1 MDLSGFI
8 QVKGLF
14 KHTVFWASTFKFQ
27 DVNHVIP
34 RHGPFKDGGCSNFSR
49 QNIHEIKFS
58 VSGMNDFTPLQLKQ
72 NFFDPWIETQF

>member
-1 MDLSGFI
+1 M
-8 QVKGLF
+8 
-14 KHTVFWASTFKFQ
+14 TVYRGINFQ

-58 VSGMNDFTPLQLKQ
+58 VSGMNDFTPQQLKQ
-72 NFFDPWIETQF
+72 NFFDPWIETQFQASSNLC